1 MLLLLVALV
10 TYITELLLDI
20 QTIFSSSDVSCWLLE
35 QNVAVV
41 KVIFYILIIPSPGM
55 DQRWKIVLC
64 RMFNISYQIFKF
76 QGENKVILRQE
87 AVKLRLQDIEF
98 PHFIQLSCFTKCHR
112 CPRLDTQPCHETF
125 YNIHFWIGLSL
136 QSKKSIRTLTRGEYN
151 LFEKYFHLFTIIWN
165 LVNLVKWQFWRIS
178 HDLTAGES
186 QDIGSCQNWNLR
198 EMIWGFSNFWN

>member
-1 MLLLLVALV
+1 
-10 TYITELLLDI
+10 
-20 QTIFSSSDVSCWLLE
+20 
-35 QNVAVV
+35 
-41 KVIFYILIIPSPGM
+41 
-55 DQRWKIVLC
+55 
-64 RMFNISYQIFKF
+64 MFNILSNIQISRGKQSDTETRSCETEATGYWISPFYSVVMFYQMSP
-76 QGENKVILRQE
+76 L
-87 AVKLRLQDIEF
+87 
-98 PHFIQLSCFTKCHR
+98 